1 MEVNAEILE
10 TIQRI
15 ISLHAGKYKIP
26 GYDTEDIAQEA
37 FIMALEALKAWKPSI
52 GPFENFLSK
61 HLYFRL
67 RTFVRDKTL
76 NDSIFKENKKQLLS
90 PLDISLVNAENEK
103 ALIDPDNVIENVE
116 REEILK
122 KIDDYLPIALRA
134 DFLRMRDGVK
144 INRGRAKKIKL
155 FIMTLIQEL
164 TGDNDEED

>member
-1 MEVNAEILE
+1 MEINAEILE
-10 TIQRI
+10 TMQRI
-15 ISLHAGKYKIP
+15 ISLHASKYKIP

-37 FIMALEALKAWKPSI
+37 FIMALECFKAWKPSI

-90 PLDISLVNAENEK
+90 PLDISLVNIENES

-122 KIDDYLPIALRA
+122 KIDNYLPVSLRKDYL
-134 DFLRMRDGVK
+134 RMKDGVK
-144 INRGRAKKIKL
+144 INRGRATKIKQ
-155 FIMTLIQEL
+155 FIYTLLQEL
-164 TGDNDEED
+164 TGEDE